1 MLDAFAPP
9 SPPAVRTDT
18 PRLGSWIALACVVA
32 ALALLPILA
41 QALDQP
47 FLVRVLS
54 RIFVFAVA
62 AVSLSILLGHAGLI
76 SVMHAALLG
85 FGGYTVAILANHV
98 DEPLLTWPFTLRGT
112 RELLLAAPIA
122 IAATALLSAVL
133 ALVALRTRGA
143 YFIMITLAF
152 NQMLYYLFIS
162 LDKYGGDEGLQVSS
176 PLRLG
181 GAVLNDRTTVYYIC
195 LASLVL
201 TLLLASRLLRSR
213 FGTVIRAAAG
223 NERRVASVGIHP
235 VLYQWAAL
243 VITGA
248 LAGLAGVLLVL
259 SQEFVS
265 PADMAWTR
273 SGELIVMVVLGGTAA
288 IWGPVVGAAVF
299 LLLELML
306 SGMSVHWQ
314 LAFGTLII
322 LMVAFMRTG
331 IVGTVE
337 SLKRGLRRSDHE

>member
-1 MLDAFAPP
+1 LI
-9 SPPAVRTDT
+9 V
-18 PRLGSWIALACVVA
+18 G
-32 ALALLPILA
+32 ALALVPVLA

-47 FLVRVLS
+47 FLVRVFS
-54 RIFVFAVA
+54 RICVFAVA
-62 AVSLSILLGHAGLI
+62 AVSLNILLGHAGLI

-85 FGGYTVAILANHV
+85 FGGYTVAVLANHV
-98 DEPLLTWPFTLRGT
+98 DEPLLTWPVELHGT
-112 RELLLAAPIA
+112 RDLLLAAPIA

-162 LDKYGGDEGLQVSS
+162 LDEYGGDEGLQVPS

-181 GAVLNDRTTVYYIC
+181 NVALDDRTTVYYIC

-213 FGTVIRAAAG
+213 FGTVVRAAAG

-235 VLYQWAAL
+235 TRYQWAVM

-248 LAGLAGVLLVL
+248 LAGLAGVLLAL

-299 LLLELML
+299 LLLELTL
-306 SGMSVHWQ
+306 SGISVHWQ

-322 LMVAFMRTG
+322 LMVVFLRTG
-331 IVGTVE
+331 IVGAVE
-337 SLKRGLRRSDHE
+337 SLRRGLRRSGHE